1 MEAHAPKRYSG
12 VSDTTQKGETK
23 MKQETKAR
31 IRVVG
36 RILFLVYIFLRS
48 FIFCFCRRI
57 REKKL
62 FELDYRYNLVPFQEI
77 RRFWI
82 YREKVGFL
90 AAFLNL
96 AGNVIGFSAVRL
108 YCSGDAQKMRVSG
121 KYRFLVLCSVSAWR
135 RFSSSRR
142 WGCFDVDDLI
152 LRSLGAMIGC
162 GAFLICNKFQEMEI
176 WRGERSIVQFCSEA
190 VGRRKEALLW
200 QGAFGFFV
208 FFGFG
213 CFVAFAETGGI
224 FSYAPGLFSFLL
236 FKDAASMWG
245 NNIFWNE
252 EL

>member
-36 RILFLVYIFLRS
+36 RILFLVYLLALVYFL
-48 FIFCFCRRI
+48 FFAEEYGRRNF
-57 REKKL
+57 

-96 AGNVIGFSAVRL
+96 AGNVIGFLPFGFIVPVMHK
-108 YCSGDAQKMRVSG
+108 KMESFWKVSLLG
-121 KYRFLVLCSVSAWR
+121 FLFSLCVETIQLITKVGSEKNASVSAER
-135 RFSSSRR
+135 KRYDRSQQKQKDRSSLYGR
-142 WGCFDVDDLI
+142 CFGLSV
-152 LRSLGAMIGC
+152 SA
-162 GAFLICNKFQEMEI
+162 
-176 WRGERSIVQFCSEA
+176 
-190 VGRRKEALLW
+190 
-200 QGAFGFFV
+200 
-208 FFGFG
+208 GFG
-213 CFVAFAETGGI
+213 RIVCIPRKRRHFSRSSGTVLIPSVGI
-224 FSYAPGLFSFLL
+224 RLL
-236 FKDAASMWG
+236 CG
-245 NNIFWNE
+245 NE